1 MNKRTYSVLVIGDK
15 PEEQMEL
22 FNSSIKGE
30 KYIKYYIK
38 DSKSIYNKTIKTLET
53 LIKQHGNSYL
63 NSYLDDIKDMTDI
76 EYFSSLTKDL
86 IHDEEG
92 NAWDDSNQNGKWVNY
107 KLGDEFSTPLISL
120 NGEKKFQIKKGEVDW
135 NKMHLNDS
143 NLYSKT
149 WDLVMGTIIPQT
161 PNEVHIQSVM
171 SPHEEYL
178 KSFGTKEN
186 YINFNT
192 SYWNY
197 AVVKDSS
204 WVDMDNKNSF
214 EWVGQFYNT
223 FIEPLDDDTL
233 LTIFEYHVE

>member
-1 MNKRTYSVLVIGDK
+1 MRTYSVLVIGENPDI
-15 PEEQMEL
+15 QMES
-22 FNSSIKGE
+22 FNASIKCE

-38 DSKSIYNKTIKTLET
+38 DSKSIYNKTIKTIET
-53 LIKQHGNSYL
+53 LIEQHGNSYL
-63 NSYLDDIKDMTDI
+63 QSYLDDVKDMTDI

-92 NAWDDSNQNGKWVNY
+92 NAWDDSNQNGKWINY
-107 KLGDEFSTPLISL
+107 KLGDEFSMPLISL

-135 NKMHLNDS
+135 YKMHLNNS
-143 NLYSKT
+143 NFYSKT

-161 PNEVHIQSVM
+161 AHEVHIKDVM
-171 SPHEEYL
+171 DSHKESI

-186 YINFNT
+186 YIKYNT

-197 AVVKDSS
+197 SVVKDGS

-214 EWVGQFYNT
+214 EWVTTFYET
-223 FIEPLDDDTL
+223 YIEPLNDDTL
-233 LTIFEYHVE
+233 LTIFEYNVE